1 MAPNDDAN
9 RIYSATYS
17 NVPVFEFN
25 VEGNHVMRRRADD
38 WINATHILK
47 VADFDKPARTRI
59 LEREVQKGV
68 HEKVQGGYGKYQGT
82 WVPLH
87 DGRVLAERNGVL
99 NKLRPIFDYVPGDR
113 SPPQAPK
120 HTTAASNKPKAP
132 KAAPIR
138 RAPKPKPVPIRRQ
151 MSEDQ
156 YENISAQLNDDET
169 PDNST
174 VASEFMMDEDDM
186 LQRSHFS
193 GRKRKRVADVGDQQL
208 SILEQ
213 QHVMYAD
220 ELLDYF
226 MLSSSDAPLLNIT
239 PPVPPENFQVNRT
252 IDDQGHTALHWGA
265 AMGDIEVVK
274 DLLRRNANPEARN
287 VRGETPL
294 IRAVL
299 FTNNHE
305 KQTMPKLV
313 HLLSGTIKLFDRYGG
328 TIFHH
333 AAWTTSSHAK
343 SKCARY
349 YIDVLLNKLSEICP
363 SQEFGDFLNI
373 QDKQGDTALHIV
385 ARHNSRKCIRTF
397 QGHGV
402 AGDIYN
408 NANETA
414 EQIIYKQRTQRSERF
429 PLHSSS
435 PIQTD
440 SQPNGLD
447 LAPTTRIA
455 PYQTQAAR
463 SISSS
468 FGPLISERST
478 HLAQTME
485 SEMLEKSHDLEEA
498 NRLLSTVE
506 TERHQIRH
514 ALYDLINRSDT
525 EAVLAPSQSAEFATL
540 EAELESLLEQS
551 QHATLH
557 ALVRAEEDRAPPSA
571 VAAFSPD
578 EELKEK
584 LATAHALAGQQAVR
598 RQLTREVV
606 LAQASAG
613 MSEKGK
619 DYTRLIASAMGVAEE
634 EVEGFVPDILEEL
647 ELRRMEDGR
656 VGSPGCA

>member
-59 LEREVQKGV
+59 LEREVQKSV

-87 DGRVLAERNGVL
+87 DGRVLAQRNGVL
-99 NKLRPIFDYVPGDR
+99 EKLRPIFDYVPGDR

-120 HTTAASNKPKAP
+120 HTTAASNKPKAL

-138 RAPKPKPVPIRRQ
+138 RAPKPKPVPVHRQ

-174 VASEFMMDEDDM
+174 VASESMMDEDDM
-186 LQRSHFS
+186 LQRSQFS
-193 GRKRKRVADVGDQQL
+193 GRKRKRVPDSGEQL

-226 MLSSSDAPLLNIT
+226 ILSSSDAPLHNII
-239 PPVPPENFQVNRT
+239 PPVPPENFQVDRT
-252 IDDQGHTALHWGA
+252 IDDQRHTALHWGA
-265 AMGDIEVVK
+265 AMGDIDVVK
-274 DLLRRNANPEARN
+274 DLLHRGADPAARN

-313 HLLSGTIKLFDRYGG
+313 HLLSGTITIKDYYGG

-343 SKCARY
+343 TKCARY
-349 YIDVLLNKLSEICP
+349 YIDVLLNKLSELSP
-363 SQEFGDFLNI
+363 SQEFANFLNTK
-373 QDKQGDTALHIV
+373 DKQGDTALHIV
-385 ARHNSRKCIRTF
+385 ARHNSRKCIRAF

-408 NANETA
+408 NSNETA
-414 EQIIYKQRTQRSERF
+414 EQIIYKHRSQRAERF
-429 PLHSSS
+429 PIVSSS
-435 PIQTD
+435 PIPPD
-440 SQPNGLD
+440 SHPNGLD
-447 LAPTTRIA
+447 LIPPPKRTQT
-455 PYQTQAAR
+455 YQTQAAR
-463 SISSS
+463 SFSET
-468 FGPLISERST
+468 FHPLISSKST

-485 SEMLEKSHDLEEA
+485 TELLEKTQALAEA
-498 NRLLSTVE
+498 RRLLATVE
-506 TERHQIRH
+506 SDRLHVRN
-514 ALYDLINRSDT
+514 LINDLLNSEDT
-525 EAVLAPSQSAEFATL
+525 DPADEERIDAADAAEYAAL
-540 EAELESLLEQS
+540 ERELESLIEQE

-557 ALVRAEEDRAPPSA
+557 ALVRTEEEKARPSA
-571 VAAFSPD
+571 SSTNAFGAVDDEEGEGDDFAAKVVAAR
-578 EELKEK
+578 
-584 LATAHALAGQQAVR
+584 ALAEQQAERARLV
-598 RQLTREVV
+598 REVV
-606 LAQASAG
+606 QKQAEAG
-613 MSEKGK
+613 MSERGK
-619 DYTRLIASAMGVAEE
+619 DYVKFLVG
-634 EVEGFVPDILEEL
+634 
-647 ELRRMEDGR
+647 RRSEK
-656 VGSPGCA
+656 S